1 MTINMT
7 FSSFDEIVEFAR
19 RIAAGQTAPE
29 GEKEITTIPVAKKE
43 APVKKAAVVKEE
55 KQPVVAEEKKVSL
68 EDVRAALGALLK
80 AGKKEQVGTLLK
92 EFGASKLPDID
103 PADYPALL
111 KKVGE
116 LNA

>member
-1 MTINMT
+1 MTINVA
-7 FSSFDEIVEFAR
+7 FSSFEEIIEFAH
-19 RIAAGQTAPE
+19 RIAAGQTVPE

-43 APVKKAAVVKEE
+43 APAKKAAAVKEE
-55 KQPVVAEEKKVSL
+55 KPAAAEEKKVSL
-68 EDVRAALGALLK
+68 EDVRSALGALLK
-80 AGKKEQVGTLLK
+80 AGKKEQVGELLK

>member
-1 MTINMT
+1 MTINVA
-7 FSSFDEIVEFAR
+7 FSSFEEIIEFAH
-19 RIAAGQTAPE
+19 RIAAGQTVPE

-55 KQPVVAEEKKVSL
+55 KQPAAAEEKKVSL

-80 AGKKEQVGTLLK
+80 AGKKEQVGELLK